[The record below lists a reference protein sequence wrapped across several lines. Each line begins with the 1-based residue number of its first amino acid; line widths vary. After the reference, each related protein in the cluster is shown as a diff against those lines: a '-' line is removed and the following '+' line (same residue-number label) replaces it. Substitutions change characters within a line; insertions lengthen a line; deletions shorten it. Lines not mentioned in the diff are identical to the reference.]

1 MSERK
6 EKVNITMEPVLRR
19 FLINLARNEER
30 TFSQQVNYLI
40 KLGLLHLGVAEVV
53 AKAEQEPLPPDVLE
67 DVLLPPPEDYSDRIA
82 GANFDE
88 PPPPD
93 PEPDWRVPS

>member
-6 EKVNITMEPVLRR
+6 DKVNITMEPVLRR
-19 FLINLARNEER
+19 FLVGLAEREER
-30 TFSQQVNYLI
+30 SFSQQVNYLI
-40 KLGLLHLGVAEVV
+40 KLGLLHLGIEEIMAQAESD
-53 AKAEQEPLPPDVLE
+53 KPLAYDE
-67 DVLLPPPEDYSDRIA
+67 RMAAAS
-82 GANFDE
+82 FDE